1 MYAHVLVPI
10 AIEHDAS
17 VDDALAVARL
27 LADDGGQITVLNVVE
42 AIPAFVANEL
52 PVGQIEK
59 TAQEVLELLRKEVGD
74 AKDVNPVVV
83 HGHAG
88 RTIVEF
94 AEQNGADC
102 IVIASHRPG
111 LADFFLGS
119 TAARVVRHA
128 SCAVH
133 VVR

>member
-10 AIEHDAS
+10 AIEHNAATET
-17 VDDALAVARL
+17 ALKAARL
-27 LADDGGQITVLNVVE
+27 LADEGATITALNVVE
-42 AIPAFVANEL
+42 AIPSYVANEL
-52 PVGQIEK
+52 PAGQAEK
-59 TAQEVLELLRKEVGD
+59 TAQQVLELLEQEIGNMSD
-74 AKDVNPVVV
+74 ITPVVV
-83 HGHAG
+83 QGHAG

-94 AEQNGADC
+94 AQQNGIDC

-111 LADFFLGS
+111 LADYFLGS

-128 SCAVH
+128 TCSVH